1 MKVDLIK
8 CITYDE
14 EDKSFYFLCNKKKSL
29 LGFFLFKF
37 KETNPLKYEEI
48 TVWNSRL
55 DIDNCTIALMRGHD
69 KVSKDYFKEL
79 VVAYKT
85 IYINT
90 YNVAVIDISGPLE
103 QRSTLYI
110 HESF

>member
-1 MKVDLIK
+1 M
-8 CITYDE
+8 Y
-14 EDKSFYFLCNKKKSL
+14 
-29 LGFFLFKF
+29 KF
-37 KETNPLKYEEI
+37 KELNPLKFEEM

-55 DIDNCTIALMRGHD
+55 DIDNCTIAILRGQD
-69 KVSKDYFKEL
+69 KSSKEYYKEL

-90 YNVAVIDISGPLE
+90 YNVVALDISGPPE
-103 QRSTLYI
+103 KRSTLFI